1 MCPEGVGGWWS
12 RESLV
17 QGVGRAAWSVRAYL
31 SELLDLL
38 FPLCTILIFLDGA
51 EDEVDLGD
59 YDFGE

>member
-1 MCPEGVGGWWS
+1 M
-12 RESLV
+12 